1 VKPEGAIKKKRMDNK
16 EILATLGI
24 KYTGRRQK
32 KNNTTQHRRATR
44 T

>member
-32 KNNTTQHRRATR
+32 KNTTQHRRATR